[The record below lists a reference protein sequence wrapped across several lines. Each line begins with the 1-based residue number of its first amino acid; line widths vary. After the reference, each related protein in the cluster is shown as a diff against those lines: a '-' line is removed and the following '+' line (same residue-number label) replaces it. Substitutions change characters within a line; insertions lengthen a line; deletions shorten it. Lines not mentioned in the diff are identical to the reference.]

1 MMRPGLT
8 FKLSLL
14 LACIGVVASG
24 ATGFYAYHANR
35 TMLVHE
41 AEQNLLTSTELL
53 GERFSV
59 AIDDVAADAQVL
71 AMLPS
76 AGEVAQFDNGS
87 GTNAAR
93 ERLAKVFGSFMANHP
108 EYLQIRLIARQH
120 YGRELIRFD
129 RNAQNAVRVEASGLQ
144 EKGQFAYV
152 FDTLALP
159 PRGIYISPITVN
171 HEHGAHS
178 AEGKPTLRLGTP
190 VIGADGSVTGVLVID
205 VDLASLLKV
214 LQVDLPR
221 NYHVYLANEWGDFLI
236 HPDAAQT
243 FGFDR
248 GRRILMQDSF
258 PATVPLFAQ
267 SKNDVLMNGLMRPHQ
282 AEGRVLAFIRRPFG
296 VADGNRFIVLGLA
309 KPLSDVLAGATLL
322 GDRIVRMV
330 LVSSVLAFLLAIVF
344 ARALTQPLHMLAHA
358 ATHFFADH
366 TMGALPLRRTDE
378 IGVLARCFD
387 RMRRE
392 IRSQLDVLHNKQ
404 HELVHLASHDALTGL
419 PNRMM
424 FADRLEAAI
433 HEAASAGERLA
444 VLFVDLDRF
453 KQINDQYG
461 HAVGDRVLATVARR
475 LQAVLSEGQSEGD
488 MVARLGGDEFIVLI
502 KGARS
507 TEAAPGIAVSI
518 IRALND
524 TLLID
529 GQPMLVGASIGISHY
544 PADGTSAEALLLNA
558 DAAMYAAKSGEHASW
573 LHYQDLLDARTR
585 GPRPQS
591 AGQRDSSAHN
601 EQADDEDTDRFGSAP
616 GLGNADT
623 VL

>member
-14 LACIGVVASG
+14 LACIGVIASG
-24 ATGFYAYHANR
+24 ATGYYAYRANR
-35 TMLVHE
+35 TMLVSE

-53 GERFSV
+53 GQRFSV
-59 AIDDVAADAQVL
+59 AIDDVAADALVL
-71 AMLPS
+71 ATLPS
-76 AGEVAQFDNGS
+76 AAQLAQFDDGS
-87 GTNAAR
+87 GANPSR
-93 ERLAKVFGSFMANHP
+93 ERLAKVFASFMANHP

-120 YGRELIRFD
+120 YGLELIRFD
-129 RNAQNAVRVEASGLQ
+129 RNGQSAVRVETNRLQ

-159 PRGIYISPITVN
+159 PRGIYISPIAVN

-178 AEGKPTLRLGTP
+178 AEGKPTLRLATP
-190 VIGADGSVTGVLVID
+190 VAADDGSVVGVMVLD

-221 NYHVYLANEWGDFLI
+221 DYQVYLANEWGDFLI
-236 HPDAAQT
+236 HPDASQT

-248 GRRILMQDSF
+248 GRRIFMQDSF
-258 PATVPLFAQ
+258 PATKPIFEQ
-267 SKNDVLMNGLMRPHQ
+267 SKSAVLMNGLVRPQQ
-282 AEGRVLAFIRRPFG
+282 AAGHVLAFIRRPFG
-296 VADGNRFIVLGLA
+296 AADGNRFIVLGLS
-309 KPLSDVLAGATLL
+309 KPLSDVLAGANLL
-322 GDRIVRMV
+322 GIRIIRMV
-330 LVSSVLAFLLAIVF
+330 LVSSVFAFLLAILF
-344 ARALTQPLHMLAHA
+344 ARALTQPLQMLAHA

-392 IRSQLDVLHNKQ
+392 IRLQLDVLHSKQ

-419 PNRMM
+419 PNRML
-424 FADRLEAAI
+424 FAQKLETAIDEAA
-433 HEAASAGERLA
+433 ASGERLA

-453 KQINDQYG
+453 KQINDQFG
-461 HAVGDRVLATVARR
+461 HTVGDRVLATVARR
-475 LQAVLSEGQSEGD
+475 LQAVLSERD

-502 KGARS
+502 RGSAA
-507 TEAAPGIAVSI
+507 TDAAPGIAAGI
-518 IRALND
+518 IDSLNE

-529 GQPMLVGASIGISHY
+529 GQPLVVGASIGISQY
-544 PADGTSAEALLLNA
+544 PADGTSVEMLLLNA

-573 LHYQDLLDARTR
+573 LRYEDLLEARRRKAGGMAVDERDGDRMEPGSDNLDA
-585 GPRPQS
+585 
-591 AGQRDSSAHN
+591 
-601 EQADDEDTDRFGSAP
+601 
-616 GLGNADT
+616 

>member
-35 TMLVHE
+35 TLLVNE
-41 AEQNLLTSTELL
+41 AEENLLTSTELL
-53 GERFSV
+53 GQRFSV

-71 AMLPS
+71 ATLPS
-76 AGEVAQFDNGS
+76 SGQVARSDDGS
-87 GTNAAR
+87 AANPAR
-93 ERLAKVFGSFMANHP
+93 ERLAKVFASFMANHA

-120 YGRELIRFD
+120 FGLELIRFD
-129 RNAQNAVRVEASGLQ
+129 RNAQSAVRVQASGLQ
-144 EKGQFAYV
+144 EKGQFPYV

-178 AEGKPTLRLGTP
+178 AEGKPTLRLATP
-190 VIGADGSVTGVLVID
+190 VIDTNGNAAGVVVID
-205 VDLASLLKV
+205 VDLASLLRR

-221 NYHVYLANEWGDFLI
+221 GYEVYLANEWGDFLI
-236 HPDAAQT
+236 HPDPTQT

-258 PATVPLFAQ
+258 PATLPLFEQA
-267 SKNDVLMNGLMRPHQ
+267 KNEVLLNGLMRPQQ
-282 AEGRVLAFIRRPFG
+282 ASGRVLAFIRRPFG

-322 GDRIVRMV
+322 GERIVRMV
-330 LVSSVLAFLLAIVF
+330 LISSMLAFLLAILF
-344 ARALTQPLHMLAHA
+344 ARALTQPLHILAHA

-366 TMGALPLRRTDE
+366 AMGALPVKRTDE

-387 RMRRE
+387 RMRGE
-392 IRSQLDVLHNKQ
+392 IRLQLDVLHNKQ

-433 HEAASAGERLA
+433 HDAAAKGERLA

-453 KQINDQYG
+453 KQINDRYG

-475 LQAVLSEGQSEGD
+475 LQAVLSEGD
-488 MVARLGGDEFIVLI
+488 LVARLGGDEFIVLI

-507 TEAAPGIAVSI
+507 TDAAPVAAINI
-518 IRALND
+518 IHALND

-544 PADGTSAEALLLNA
+544 PTDGTSAEALLLNA

-573 LHYQDLLDARTR
+573 LHYQDVLDARR
-585 GPRPQS
+585 RSASRPPD
-591 AGQRDSSAHN
+591 ADERDGAN
-601 EQADDEDTDRFGSAP
+601 ANADGLEPGS
-616 GLGNADT
+616 GLGNPDT
-623 VL
+623 VQ